1 MVKLNLQLFA
11 QTLNQTT
18 SIVDYLKSQGQDSS
32 FNARKDLATKNG
44 IQNYTGTAD
53 QNSQLLGI
61 LQGSSKSSGST
72 STASGSKGGG
82 NSTGNSGG
90 KSGGTGGTSPK
101 TTSGAKIN
109 GVSQSTMDVIN
120 TPFQSSTAYQEA
132 MKYTNQLLEQ
142 LSSGRTSYTDQIN
155 TLMEQI
161 QNRDKFEY
169 DVDQDMLF
177 QQYLTSSMA
186 SGKTAMQDTIG
197 QASALTGGYGST
209 YATSAG
215 NQQYNAYIQDAY
227 NNLPEYYNL
236 ALEAYQMEGEEMYNQ
251 LGMLNQA
258 DATEY
263 ERLYNSWN
271 ANFSN
276 AQNMYQNE
284 YSAWQDTINNAFN
297 VAGMQN
303 SDYWNNKEMGYKYDA
318 LKQDQ
323 DQFDKNYDL
332 NQQEMTLKYDVN
344 GDGVID
350 KKDKDASI
358 EYKEPTA
365 SQYAEITRILN
376 EEGEDALYKY
386 VDSLGA
392 DIDVEAIN
400 KHIETYGRGN
410 LSGRTFTIINPGE
423 SKRYAGKVN
432 YGVFR
437 DQYGNEYT
445 LEEIEAI
452 DKNAAAKLKGLKKG
466 QKVILD

>member
-303 SDYWNNKEMGYKYDA
+303 SDYWNNKEMGYKYAA

-332 NQQEMTLKYDVN
+332 NQQEMMLKYDVN

-358 EYKEPTA
+358 EYKEPTT
-365 SQYAEITRILN
+365 SQYAEIIRILN

-437 DQYGNEYT
+437 DQYGNDYT

>member
-1 MVKLNLQLFA
+1 MVKINLQLFA
-11 QTLNQTT
+11 QTLNKTT

-44 IQNYTGTAD
+44 IQNYTGTAE
-53 QNSQLLGI
+53 QNNQLLGI
-61 LQGSSKSSGST
+61 LNGGSKSPGGSGTT
-72 STASGSKGGG
+72 SGPKGGG

-90 KSGGTGGTSPK
+90 ASGGTSPK

-197 QASALTGGYGST
+197 QAASLTGGYGSS

-303 SDYWNNKEMGYKYDA
+303 SDYWNSKEMGYKYAA

-323 DQFDKNYDL
+323 DQFDKNFDL
-332 NQQEMTLKYDVN
+332 NQQEMLFKYDVN
-344 GDGVID
+344 GDGVVD
-350 KKDKDASI
+350 AKDK
-358 EYKEPTA
+358 E
-365 SQYAEITRILN
+365 
-376 EEGEDALYKY
+376 
-386 VDSLGA
+386 
-392 DIDVEAIN
+392 VEAAEVKLESPSSDIVN
-400 KHIETYGRGN
+400 AAKKIYLEKGEEAYIDWLATLPENVDLSELDAIVSGQTYQVPVT
-410 LSGRTFTIINPGE
+410 SRTFKKIGNGSYE
-423 SKRYAGKVN
+423 
-432 YGVFR
+432 
-437 DQYGNEYT
+437 DEYGNTFTKAKLKEAGFT
-445 LEEIEAI
+445 DKEIKEIEALE
-452 DKNAAAKLKGLKKG
+452 KNSKWKR
-466 QKVILD
+466 